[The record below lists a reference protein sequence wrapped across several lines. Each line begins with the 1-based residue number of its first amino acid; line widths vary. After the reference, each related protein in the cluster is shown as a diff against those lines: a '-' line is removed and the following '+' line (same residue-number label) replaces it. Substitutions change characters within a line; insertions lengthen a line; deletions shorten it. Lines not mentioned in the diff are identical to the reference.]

1 MKQIQDKY
9 ETNIRRVGES
19 QYETCCHNC
28 HQLFAAPQPRFVQF
42 SKTKMTK
49 KTHFALLPKKKMS
62 QKTLL
67 TQETEVSLFELF
79 EDTTFP
85 NTGGLE

>member
-1 MKQIQDKY
+1 MQNKCETNTKKY
-9 ETNIRRVGES
+9 ETNIRGVGAS

-28 HQLFAAPQPRFVQF
+28 HQLFAAPQPR
-42 SKTKMTK
+42 
-49 KTHFALLPKKKMS
+49 FALLPKKKMS

-85 NTGGLE
+85 NTGGIK